1 MQLVI
6 HEGASD
12 VPVMVPQGDGKMKV
26 RWTLPEE
33 AKQTIVK
40 LRRVGNQNW
49 YLCTGGAIAAPA
61 TETLATGLEEGIEY
75 EAMVS
80 FFINN
85 RWCCESPISKP
96 ACIGELKLP
105 APPTQPKDVHL
116 PSVPWVF
123 SKLLWVM
130 AMPRMRQVSTA
141 ERREL
146 RLPEVPPLSGALVRF
161 RAVGARKWLFA
172 HPSSGALIDVS
183 PEKEPDLIPFPQTE
197 VDVRGL
203 PLGIRFEACVAF
215 RPDREMK
222 RSVSIGFAGR
232 TDVVPDGYA
241 PLLAEIQ
248 AAGEAVGLQLHFV
261 DLEDESASIYMGHGM
276 GANGGAS
283 KAQEVAAARKGDGLI
298 LLAGFLERRWRP
310 SLVACA
316 KTWEKQPSV
325 SACAR
330 QDGVHD
336 CRSEEAIP
344 TPSYPVPSLS
354 VGGEMDGVVR
364 VSRMAEAWYTQQ
376 AVPQH
381 VVKLVPGMSHSDL
394 VVGDALPATL
404 AALDLPSTCGGL
416 AARSAVAQLVVS
428 FVAKKVAEGQ
438 RVVSFPGA
446 FGERKL
452 DSGMTQLRY
461 VEISVLQAAA
471 GLNGWAVIKE
481 EKAGVLADH
490 KQHLVDDGLGFV
502 SAREIATKL
511 ASREMAWKVCGKAS
525 SPELDDGDR
534 CKKINE
540 EPLKMMADRKPTP
553 PAGPWWIWNY
563 LDFKDTGR
571 DVEITSWYAFYPLS
585 GPAYGAG
592 NHYCKLLSPARAL
605 EWIYIDSLR
614 PQPHGAKLSLV
625 V

>member
-1 MQLVI
+1 M
-6 HEGASD
+6 A
-12 VPVMVPQGDGKMKV
+12 
-26 RWTLPEE
+26 
-33 AKQTIVK
+33 
-40 LRRVGNQNW
+40 LRRAARVATLL
-49 YLCTGGAIAAPA
+49 LCSVAA
-61 TETLATGLEEGIEY
+61 
-75 EAMVS
+75 
-80 FFINN
+80 
-85 RWCCESPISKP
+85 
-96 ACIGELKLP
+96 
-105 APPTQPKDVHL
+105 
-116 PSVPWVF
+116 
-123 SKLLWVM
+123 
-130 AMPRMRQVSTA
+130 A
-141 ERREL
+141 E
-146 RLPEVPPLSGALVRF
+146 
-161 RAVGARKWLFA
+161 
-172 HPSSGALIDVS
+172 
-183 PEKEPDLIPFPQTE
+183 
-197 VDVRGL
+197 
-203 PLGIRFEACVAF
+203 
-215 RPDREMK
+215 

-325 SACAR
+325 RCPKGFCPGGYL

-428 FVAKKVAEGQ
+428 FVAKKVAEGSYEADFFKPFVQ
-438 RVVSFPGA
+438 MFVEEEGSWWWTSNSDENGSSGWAARA
-446 FGERKL
+446 QERLL
-452 DSGMTQLRY
+452 DPLPEDVTYGTAADEFHLLSDEELIPPYYRTRHRPNLTVTSGGMHLSSSTVTQLRY

-540 EPLKMMADRKPTP
+540 DAYRRALNVSSADARQRFLSAQRPLKMMADRKPTP